1 MSDLYVL
8 KNLQNDVT
16 NDLCIIQMK
25 WNDKIYYN
33 LLILLLCLVVSGS
46 LFIGLKTN
54 ALVDNTMFFSVI
66 YIRQVWVLKPYGFN
80 LKILNKT
87 GD

>member
-1 MSDLYVL
+1 
-8 KNLQNDVT
+8 
-16 NDLCIIQMK
+16 MK

-66 YIRQVWVLKPYGFN
+66 YIRQVWVLKP
-80 LKILNKT
+80 LNKIERCI
-87 GD
+87 

>member
-1 MSDLYVL
+1 
-8 KNLQNDVT
+8 
-16 NDLCIIQMK
+16 MK
-25 WNDKIYYN
+25 WNEKIYYN

-66 YIRQVWVLKPYGFN
+66 YIRQVWVLKP
-80 LKILNKT
+80 LNKT

>member
-1 MSDLYVL
+1 
-8 KNLQNDVT
+8 
-16 NDLCIIQMK
+16 MK

-66 YIRQVWVLKPYGFN
+66 YIRQVWVLKP
-80 LKILNKT
+80 LNKT